1 MASAK
6 GYNQLEGCNLN
17 KLDDWNRLED
27 LLEQVLWAAG
37 AWDGGMGQGVMDM
50 SPETYLLTKP

>member
-27 LLEQVLWAAG
+27 LLEQ
-37 AWDGGMGQGVMDM
+37 DNT
-50 SPETYLLTKP
+50 SEYLTKTLIKTKVSTNVHQRCMN